1 MRSGTSRIWRLRRTC
16 RDDGYSSAIAGA
28 IVNQA
33 VAAGWENGRMRVF
46 ISSLNR
52 GFEAFRD
59 AAASGVETLGHQPI
73 RAETFGAA
81 PGSPQQA
88 CLAGVR
94 EADVLLLLLGAQYGH
109 PQASGLSATHDEYR
123 EARDTKPVIVL
134 IQQDVEPEASQA
146 KFIEEVQG
154 WEHGHFSA
162 GFHDADDLQGRV
174 IRALHDYVLANE
186 TGPSDESEL
195 TDRATALIPGTRS
208 GGSTDLVVAI
218 AGAPLR
224 AVLRPA
230 ELESEELRRFLLA
243 EALTGP
249 DAVLTPALGTDVSI
263 RGAAIHLSQSQGS
276 GFVALDEVGGL
287 LVVQP
292 AVDHNRGHSGIT
304 SIIEEV
310 ITERIAHAIRFCA
323 RILDHVDPAERVSHV
338 VPVGALRAAGHLPWR
353 TRAEYERNPNTATM
367 GFASAE
373 RVVVTLSPAM
383 RRRAALVHDTQRL
396 AEDLA
401 VRLRREVKG

>member
-1 MRSGTSRIWRLRRTC
+1 
-16 RDDGYSSAIAGA
+16 
-28 IVNQA
+28 
-33 VAAGWENGRMRVF
+33 MRVF

-134 IQQDVEPEASQA
+134 IQQDVELEASQA

-230 ELESEELRRFLLA
+230 ELESEELRRFPVGRSSDWPGRRSHP
-243 EALTGP
+243 GP
-249 DAVLTPALGTDVSI
+249 WHRCFDSWCGYPAQPEPRDGI
-263 RGAAIHLSQSQGS
+263 RGPRRRLAVFWWFSPRLIQAGGTQGS
-276 GFVALDEVGGL
+276 
-287 LVVQP
+287 P
-292 AVDHNRGHSGIT
+292 PS
-304 SIIEEV
+304 SKEV
-310 ITERIAHAIRFCA
+310 ITERIAPRHP
-323 RILDHVDPAERVSHV
+323 L
-338 VPVGALRAAGHLPWR
+338 LRPRPRPRRSGR
-353 TRAEYERNPNTATM
+353 TGEPR
-367 GFASAE
+367 S
-373 RVVVTLSPAM
+373 S
-383 RRRAALVHDTQRL
+383 RRRASRLPDICHGEPEPNTSAAPMPPRWALRVSEQRARDAL
-396 AEDLA
+396 SGDAA
-401 VRLRREVKG
+401 TCGSCP